1 MKDIIR
7 LSFVIYEDGNAVNG
21 PIVNQQRLLYA
32 LHKIGYRIQVI
43 SLYHKSTPVLDRF
56 KKAGITTTKYP
67 AGRFTCDTVLWILKE
82 LEIFQPDIF
91 IPDWIAPAAY
101 AAKWLRETGVPTIGA
116 LRSDDSY
123 FWALMDV
130 FAGKKSGRW
139 ALSSVFCVSRQ
150 LENRL
155 NQGLSNHTQSCFIP
169 SGVPYPSSV
178 QPKNPP
184 VKMVYLGRIE
194 IRQKQIIETT
204 RAMCRAAREV
214 EGTTGILIGNGPD
227 EESVQSL
234 IKKEGCENIIKLESA
249 VPPQQLDRVLANFN
263 AVILLSDYEGTPGS
277 LMDGMANG
285 LAPVCISCS
294 GGINSLV
301 KNGKTGL
308 VVKDRKE
315 SFIQAIHKLH
325 HESGLMQEISNN
337 ARSRIL
343 EEFTLDHTINRWEDL
358 CSNLLSQVT
367 ARKPLRIPKSV
378 KLPKLHP
385 NLFGFDYRPPS
396 RRKELLSKFRILLGA
411 FRNTLIGRN

>member
-1 MKDIIR
+1 M
-7 LSFVIYEDGNAVNG
+7 
-21 PIVNQQRLLYA
+21 
-32 LHKIGYRIQVI
+32 
-43 SLYHKSTPVLDRF
+43 
-56 KKAGITTTKYP
+56 
-67 AGRFTCDTVLWILKE
+67 
-82 LEIFQPDIF
+82 
-91 IPDWIAPAAY
+91 
-101 AAKWLRETGVPTIGA
+101 
-116 LRSDDSY
+116 
-123 FWALMDV
+123 
-130 FAGKKSGRW
+130 
-139 ALSSVFCVSRQ
+139 
-150 LENRL
+150 
-155 NQGLSNHTQSCFIP
+155 
-169 SGVPYPSSV
+169 
-178 QPKNPP
+178 
-184 VKMVYLGRIE
+184 
-194 IRQKQIIETT
+194 
-204 RAMCRAAREV
+204 
-214 EGTTGILIGNGPD
+214 IGNGPD

-358 CSNLLSQVT
+358 CSSLLSQVT

-378 KLPKLHP
+378 KLPSSTQTFWLRLQTSKQE
-385 NLFGFDYRPPS
+385 
-396 RRKELLSKFRILLGA
+396 KELLSSSGSYWAHSGIP
-411 FRNTLIGRN
+411 

>member
-1 MKDIIR
+1 M
-7 LSFVIYEDGNAVNG
+7 
-21 PIVNQQRLLYA
+21 
-32 LHKIGYRIQVI
+32 
-43 SLYHKSTPVLDRF
+43 LDRF

-178 QPKNPP
+178 QPKNA
-184 VKMVYLGRIE
+184 VKMVCWEELSW
-194 IRQKQIIETT
+194 QKQIIETT

-214 EGTTGILIGNGPD
+214 DATGILIGNGPD
-227 EESVQSL
+227 EVLPIFDKRKAVKTSL
-234 IKKEGCENIIKLESA
+234 S
-249 VPPQQLDRVLANFN
+249 
-263 AVILLSDYEGTPGS
+263 
-277 LMDGMANG
+277 
-285 LAPVCISCS
+285 
-294 GGINSLV
+294 
-301 KNGKTGL
+301 
-308 VVKDRKE
+308 
-315 SFIQAIHKLH
+315 
-325 HESGLMQEISNN
+325 
-337 ARSRIL
+337 
-343 EEFTLDHTINRWEDL
+343 W
-358 CSNLLSQVT
+358 NLLS
-367 ARKPLRIPKSV
+367 
-378 KLPKLHP
+378 LHN
-385 NLFGFDYRPPS
+385 NLIEF
-396 RRKELLSKFRILLGA
+396 
-411 FRNTLIGRN
+411 